1 MKKSMKTHLTCPN
14 CGANDAY
21 TEFESGRGYCHSEA
35 KNIFTKEYRG
45 MTEPEIKG
53 FTFEGIRGL
62 DRDVAEMYG
71 ICVHLDEKKQP
82 VRYAFKYPSNTKYRD
97 TVPAGTKGKRFWWKE
112 KGSNKDLFGPN
123 FNAGSSKR
131 IYLTEGEFD
140 AASLYQI
147 LGKTYPV
154 KSLPSS
160 SISDEFISSAYE
172 YLSTFQEIV
181 YCGEQDKAGKACAER
196 LYKAFPSKFYFVP
209 MTKHKDAN
217 DFLTSGDGDDLKW
230 AAIKPIRWTPDNFF
244 CSDQAVVR
252 AIREESP
259 YEYTP
264 TGHSGLDSKIKGLVK
279 GGLTFLKAPPGS
291 GKTEFF
297 RYLSTNI
304 LRSTETKVALLFME
318 EMKSLTYRA
327 MATYELGINVRTR
340 DDAKDNSVSEEKVE
354 EAAVKATKGERT
366 IVFEMRGDDD
376 PLEVVNYCRIATGVY
391 GAEYVFID
399 HVQRLAYLSGVDGA
413 TSVLTSLAAKLA
425 QLSKELNVGIIMI
438 SHVNDEGHTKYAKS
452 LEEEAAVC
460 IRIERDKEATDT
472 EERNTTRFYIE
483 KNRPFSKLG
492 FAGAVLYDEETTIL
506 TEVHV

>member
-1 MKKSMKTHLTCPN
+1 
-14 CGANDAY
+14 
-21 TEFESGRGYCHSEA
+21 
-35 KNIFTKEYRG
+35 
-45 MTEPEIKG
+45 
-53 FTFEGIRGL
+53 
-62 DRDVAEMYG
+62 
-71 ICVHLDEKKQP
+71 
-82 VRYAFKYPSNTKYRD
+82 
-97 TVPAGTKGKRFWWKE
+97 
-112 KGSNKDLFGPN
+112 
-123 FNAGSSKR
+123 
-131 IYLTEGEFD
+131 
-140 AASLYQI
+140 
-147 LGKTYPV
+147 
-154 KSLPSS
+154 
-160 SISDEFISSAYE
+160 
-172 YLSTFQEIV
+172 
-181 YCGEQDKAGKACAER
+181 
-196 LYKAFPSKFYFVP
+196 